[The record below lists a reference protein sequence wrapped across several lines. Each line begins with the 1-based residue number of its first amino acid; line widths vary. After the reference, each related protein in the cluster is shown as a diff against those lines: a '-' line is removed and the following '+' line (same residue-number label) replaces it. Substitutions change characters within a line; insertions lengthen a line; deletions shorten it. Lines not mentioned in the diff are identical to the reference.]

1 MKNQVPSPLSP
12 VPIYTTHGSC
22 NKPSVYLILTRRTV
36 NKWESGDWMS
46 VLVSGLESVCMT
58 NVSDHQVVIAGG
70 GPTGLM
76 LAAELKLTG
85 VDVVVLERR
94 PTQELAGSRAGGL
107 HSRGLEL
114 LDQRGIV
121 DRFLAEGKTAQAAG
135 FALVFI
141 DISHFPTRHPYS
153 LGLWQ
158 KHIERLLAERAGEL
172 GVPIRYGAEA
182 TGFTQDEFG
191 VDVTLADGSSLRSEW
206 LVGCD
211 GGRSAIRKAAGIDFP
226 GWNATTSSVLAEA
239 QMSEEPEYG
248 IQHDPHGVRSMNLLE
263 DGKTVRILVT
273 EPEVGPPTEPTLED
287 LSGLLKAT
295 YGTDF
300 GVHSPVWITRFTDM
314 TRQAASYREGRV
326 LLAGD
331 SAHIHYPA
339 GGQGLQNGMQDA
351 VNLGWKL
358 GQVVNGTSP
367 ESLLDTYQAERH
379 PTTARTLR
387 HTMAQTA
394 LLRGDDRVE
403 ALREAMAEVLTM
415 QEPRDHFAGLLSGL
429 DLHYD
434 LGEGH
439 PLLGR
444 RMPDLDLEAATGPTR
459 VYTLL
464 HDARPVFL
472 NLGEPGSFDIAP
484 WSDRVKSIDATTE
497 GPWTLP
503 VLGDVT
509 APTAVLVRPDGHVA
523 WVGDGTADGLA
534 DALTAWFG
542 APAPAPV
549 PTT

>member
-1 MKNQVPSPLSP
+1 
-12 VPIYTTHGSC
+12 
-22 NKPSVYLILTRRTV
+22 
-36 NKWESGDWMS
+36 MS

-58 NVSDHQVVIAGG
+58 NVSDHQVLIAGG

-76 LAAELKLTG
+76 LAAELRLAG
-85 VDVVVLERR
+85 VDVAVLERR
-94 PTQELAGSRAGGL
+94 PSQELAGSRAGGL

-141 DISHFPTRHPYS
+141 DIGHFPTRHPYS

-158 KHIERLLAERAGEL
+158 NHIERLLAEHAREL
-172 GVPIRYGAEA
+172 GVQVLYGKEA
-182 TGFTQDEFG
+182 TGFRQDEFG
-191 VDVTLADGSSLRSEW
+191 VDVELADGGSLRAEW

-211 GGRSAIRKAAGIDFP
+211 GGRSRIRKAAGIDFP
-226 GWNATTSSVLAEA
+226 GWDATTSSVLAEA

-248 IQHDPHGVRSMNLLE
+248 IHHDPQGVRSLNLLE
-263 DGKTVRILVT
+263 DGKTVRVLVT
-273 EPEVGPPTEPTLED
+273 EPEVGPSTDPTLED
-287 LSGLLKAT
+287 LSALLENA

-367 ESLLDTYQAERH
+367 ESLLDTYYAERH

-394 LLRGDDRVE
+394 LLRGDSRVE
-403 ALREAMAEVLTM
+403 ALREAIAEVLTM
-415 QEPRDHFAGLLSGL
+415 PEPRDHFAGLISGL

-444 RMPDLDLEAATGPTR
+444 RMPDLDLTTPDGPTR
-459 VYTLL
+459 VYEHL
-464 HDARPVFL
+464 HDARPIL
-472 NLGEPGSFDIAP
+472 LDLGDPGTIDITP
-484 WSDRVKSIDATTE
+484 WADRVKLLDATTE
-497 GPWTLP
+497 APWTLP
-503 VLGDVT
+503 VLGEVP
-509 APTAVLVRPDGHVA
+509 APTAVLIRPDGHVA
-523 WVGDGTADGLA
+523 WVGEDTTDGLT
-534 DALTAWFG
+534 DALTIWFG
-542 APAPAPV
+542 PPKVSP
-549 PTT
+549 

>member
-1 MKNQVPSPLSP
+1 
-12 VPIYTTHGSC
+12 
-22 NKPSVYLILTRRTV
+22 
-36 NKWESGDWMS
+36 
-46 VLVSGLESVCMT
+46 MT
-58 NVSDHQVVIAGG
+58 DVSDHQVVIAGG

-76 LAAELKLTG
+76 LAAELKLAG

-121 DRFLAEGKTAQAAG
+121 ERFLAEGKTAQAVG

-141 DISHFPTRHPYS
+141 DIGHFPTRHPYS

-158 KHIERLLAERAGEL
+158 NEIERLLAERAGEL

-182 TGFTQDEFG
+182 IGFAQDRDG
-191 VDVTLADGSSLRSEW
+191 VDVALADGGSLRAGW

-211 GGRSAIRKAAGIDFP
+211 GGRSRIRKAAGIRFP
-226 GWNATTSSVLAEA
+226 GWDPTTSSVLAEA
-239 QMSEEPEYG
+239 KMSEKPEYG
-248 IQHDPHGVRSMNLLE
+248 IHHDPQGVRSLSLLE
-263 DGKTVRILVT
+263 DGETVRILVT
-273 EPEVGPPTEPTLED
+273 EPEVGPSTEPTLED
-287 LSGLLKAT
+287 LSDLLKAS

-358 GQVVNGTSP
+358 GQVVNGISP

-394 LLRGDDRVE
+394 LLRGETRVE

-415 QEPRDHFAGLLSGL
+415 PEPRDHFAACS
-429 DLHYD
+429 
-434 LGEGH
+434 
-439 PLLGR
+439 PASTSTTTS
-444 RMPDLDLEAATGPTR
+444 AATHPT
-459 VYTLL
+459 
-464 HDARPVFL
+464 
-472 NLGEPGSFDIAP
+472 
-484 WSDRVKSIDATTE
+484 
-497 GPWTLP
+497 
-503 VLGDVT
+503 
-509 APTAVLVRPDGHVA
+509 PTPSSAA
-523 WVGDGTADGLA
+523 AC
-534 DALTAWFG
+534 
-542 APAPAPV
+542 
-549 PTT
+549 PTST